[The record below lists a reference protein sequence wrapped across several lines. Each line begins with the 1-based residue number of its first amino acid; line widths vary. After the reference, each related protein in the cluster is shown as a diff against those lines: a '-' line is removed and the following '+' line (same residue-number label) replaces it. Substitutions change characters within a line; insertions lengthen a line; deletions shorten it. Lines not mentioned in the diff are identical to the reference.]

1 MCGSFGEGYLLQ
13 QMKIMSM
20 EQRQQFGKTLI
31 LAKLVHIAIDVD
43 HLCQLGSEIRYT
55 RYHHVLQW
63 IPFGLPGFC
72 SAGHT

>member
-1 MCGSFGEGYLLQ
+1 VGELWRGFKFSLQ

-20 EQRQQFGKTLI
+20 EQRQQFGQTFGETRAYFDI
-31 LAKLVHIAIDVD
+31 D

-55 RYHHVLQW
+55 RYHHILQW
-63 IPFGLPGFC
+63 IPFGLPDFC